1 MFNFAPFHLSFDT
14 KTSFMEPTGT
24 QDATLQVSTT
34 PRGMFGGNIPS
45 AAAFLAGI
53 LLFLLPFAEVRCN
66 GTALAN
72 NTGLGIAMG
81 SEWKELVTKNVLGVS
96 HGTETPEKRE
106 YTKSQDPNVFA
117 IIALALG
124 ITGILLAVLAVAHKS
139 NINFYIGLLAAASLV
154 AMLIDLRSK
163 AKSDTSLN
171 SSDGDLNVTMK
182 ITVDGTAAYYIAV
195 ILFIIA
201 AVLSLQRR
209 SHSQG
214 TKNQEAKIS
223 N

>member
-1 MFNFAPFHLSFDT
+1 MLNNVEVLIPFTYLLSA
-14 KTSFMEPTGT
+14 KTSFMETIGT
-24 QDATLQVSTT
+24 QESTLQVLTT

-45 AAAFLAGI
+45 AVAFLVGI

-81 SEWKELVTKNVLGVS
+81 SDWKELVTKNMLGVS
-96 HGTETPEKRE
+96 DGTNTTEKRE
-106 YTKSQDPNVFA
+106 YTKSHDPNVFA

-124 ITGILLAVLAVAHKS
+124 VIGFLVAVLAVARKS
-139 NINFYIGLLAAASLV
+139 NINFYVGLLAAASLV

-171 SSDGDLNVTMK
+171 SSDDLNVTMK

-195 ILFIIA
+195 ILFIVA

-209 SHSQG
+209 NVNSG
-214 TKNQEAKIS
+214 
-223 N
+223 

>member
-1 MFNFAPFHLSFDT
+1 MQ
-14 KTSFMEPTGT
+14 PTGT
-24 QDATLQVSTT
+24 QDSTMQASTT
-34 PRGMFGGNIPS
+34 SRGMFGGNIPS
-45 AAAFLAGI
+45 AVAFLIGI

-81 SEWKELVTKNVLGVS
+81 SDWKELVTKNVLGVS
-96 HGTETPEKRE
+96 EGTEATEKRE
-106 YTKSQDPNVFA
+106 YTKSHDPNVFA

-124 ITGILLAVLAVAHKS
+124 VIGFLVAVLAVARKS

-171 SSDGDLNVTMK
+171 SSDLDVNVAVK
-182 ITVDGTAAYYIAV
+182 VTVDGTAAYYIAV
-195 ILFIIA
+195 ILFIVA
-201 AVLSLQRR
+201 AILSLQRNR
-209 SHSQG
+209 PA
-214 TKNQEAKIS
+214 TK
-223 N
+223 

>member
-1 MFNFAPFHLSFDT
+1 
-14 KTSFMEPTGT
+14 MENVGT
-24 QDATLQVSTT
+24 QESTLQVSPT
-34 PRGMFGGNIPS
+34 PRGMFGTNIPS
-45 AAAFLAGI
+45 AVAFLAGI

-81 SEWKELVTKNVLGVS
+81 SDWKELVTDHMLDAS
-96 HGTETPEKRE
+96 HRAETTEKRE
-106 YTKSQDPNVFA
+106 YTKSHDPNVFA

-124 ITGILLAVLAVAHKS
+124 VIGFLVAVLLVARKS

-171 SSDGDLNVTMK
+171 SSDVGLNVTMK

-195 ILFIIA
+195 ISFIVA
-201 AVLSLQRR
+201 AILSLLTSKGRVDNKR
-209 SHSQG
+209 
-214 TKNQEAKIS
+214 TT
-223 N
+223 